1 MNETTKVRS
10 ETQEKVLGLLLKGD
24 PLLSRE
30 IAQSL
35 GLGATS
41 IHNALLQLYHLGLAS
56 GRKTKGGT
64 LWYVKP
70 SGADAVDVCVS
81 WKKLSGSFRVALQ
94 LVVEHFDSKEFSCS
108 EFSERTN
115 YDSGQARDR
124 LSYLYL
130 SGYLNRTTQRG
141 GYVLAYPEL
150 IAHFH
155 PAPVAQAP
163 QAPIPA
169 VQQKDE
175 TAPAST
181 DAKQSQHQPQPQNTH
196 EDISKLE
203 AEIKELEAA
212 LAQKKKH
219 LAEQKQLHVQQAAKI
234 QKLQTKRD
242 RLKAELA
249 GM

>member
-1 MNETTKVRS
+1 MNEAAKKEVRS

-30 IAQSL
+30 IAQGL

-70 SGADAVDVCVS
+70 SGTDAVDVCVS
-81 WKKLSGSFRVALQ
+81 WKKLSGSLRVALQ
-94 LVVEHFDSKEFSCS
+94 LVVEHFELQEFSCS

-115 YDSGQARDR
+115 YDGGQARDR

-141 GYVLAYPEL
+141 GYVLAHPEL
-150 IAHFH
+150 ITHFN
-155 PAPVAQAP
+155 PAPPVEQTP
-163 QAPIPA
+163 QTATPA
-169 VQQKDE
+169 NPPEQ
-175 TAPAST
+175 TAST
-181 DAKQSQHQPQPQNTH
+181 KAKQSQTQQQNTH

-219 LAEQKQLHVQQAAKI
+219 LAEQKQLQALRA
-234 QKLQTKRD
+234 KRD
-242 RLKAELA
+242 KLRAELA
-249 GM
+249 GV